1 MDQTRAGV
9 HPSGAGAFASGLKG
23 RLARNLLLRSLEGL
37 TSGCLELETPEG
49 FLRLGDPGA
58 DLRAR
63 VVIHDPRAYAL
74 GAFRGE
80 VGLGEAYALG
90 YWSSPD
96 PVAVVRLA
104 VRNLTAMER
113 GQGWVAR
120 AAMAL
125 ARLRHLGRANDVAGS
140 KDNIHAHYDLGNAFY
155 RLFLDETMAYSCA
168 YFETAQDSLE
178 AAQVRKYEV
187 ICRKLRLSPGDHLL
201 EIGTGWGGFAAHAA
215 EQFGCRVTTTTISA
229 EQHAAAA
236 ELLRR
241 RGLEG
246 RVTLLQEDY
255 RHLQGSFDHLV
266 SIEMFEAVGLRY
278 YDAFFKAADRLL
290 RPGGTFLLQTITMN
304 EQHFPDYV
312 RGTDWIQQYIFPGAE
327 LASVAEILRSTARV
341 TSLALEHLEEIG
353 PHYATTLH
361 HWRERFLA
369 RRGEVRD
376 LGFDARFLRTWDYYL
391 ATCEG
396 AFAERYIGDVQL
408 LFRQGGRP

>member
-1 MDQTRAGV
+1 M
-9 HPSGAGAFASGLKG
+9 
-23 RLARNLLLRSLEGL
+23 
-37 TSGCLELETPEG
+37 GCLDLETPEG
-49 FLRLGDPGA
+49 FVRLGDPVA
-58 DLRAR
+58 ELRAR
-63 VVIHDPRAYAL
+63 AVIHDPRAYEL

-104 VRNLTAMER
+104 VRNLVSLER

-168 YFETAQDSLE
+168 YFETGRDSLE
-178 AAQVRKYEV
+178 AAQMRKYDL
-187 ICRKLRLSPGDHLL
+187 ICRKLQLAPGDHLL
-201 EIGTGWGGFAAHAA
+201 EIGTGWGGFAVYAA
-215 EQFGCRVTTTTISA
+215 EQFGCRITTTTISA

-236 ELLRR
+236 ELFRR
-241 RGLEG
+241 RGLEN
-246 RVTLLQEDY
+246 RITLVQEDY
-255 RHLQGSFDHLV
+255 RHLRGTFDKLV

-278 YDAFFKAADRLL
+278 YDAFFGAAERLL

-312 RGTDWIQQYIFPGAE
+312 RSTDWIQQYIFPGAE
-327 LASVAEILRSTARV
+327 LASVAEILCSTARV
-341 TSLALEHLEEIG
+341 TRFSLEHLEEIG
-353 PHYATTLH
+353 PHYARTLH

-369 RRGEVRD
+369 RRGDVRS
-376 LGFDARFLRTWDYYL
+376 LGFDERFLRTWDYYL
-391 ATCEG
+391 AYCEG

-408 LFRQGGRP
+408 LFRRGR

>member
-1 MDQTRAGV
+1 MVETRAGL
-9 HPSGAGAFASGLKG
+9 HPSGQGALAPGLKA
-23 RLARNLLLRSLEGL
+23 RVARNLLLRSLAGL

-49 FLRLGDPGA
+49 FVRLGDPEA

-80 VGLGEAYALG
+80 VGLGEAYAQG

-104 VRNLTAMER
+104 VRNLAALER

-120 AAMAL
+120 AAMVL

-155 RLFLDETMAYSCA
+155 RLFLDRTMAYSCA
-168 YFETAQDSLE
+168 YFDTARDSLE
-178 AAQVRKYEV
+178 AAQTRKYDL
-187 ICRKLRLSPGDHLL
+187 ICRKLKLAPGDHLL

-215 EQFGCRVTTTTISA
+215 EHFGCRVTTTTISA
-229 EQHAAAA
+229 EQYEAAA
-236 ELLRR
+236 EVFRS
-241 RGLEG
+241 RGLED

-255 RHLQGSFDHLV
+255 RLLRGTFDKVV
-266 SIEMFEAVGLRY
+266 SIEMFEAVGLKY
-278 YDAFFKAADRLL
+278 YDAFFGAAQRLL

-312 RGTDWIQQYIFPGAE
+312 RSTDWIQQYIFPGAE
-327 LASVAEILRSTARV
+327 LASVAGILRSTARV

-353 PHYATTLH
+353 PHYARTLH

-391 ATCEG
+391 AYCEG

-408 LFRQGGRP
+408 LFRKGLA